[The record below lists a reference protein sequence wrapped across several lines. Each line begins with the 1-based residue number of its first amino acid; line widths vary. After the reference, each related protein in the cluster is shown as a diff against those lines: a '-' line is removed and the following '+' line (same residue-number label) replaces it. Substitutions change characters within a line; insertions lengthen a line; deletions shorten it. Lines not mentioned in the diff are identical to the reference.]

1 VKNGL
6 NQHAERSESE
16 MESAGSGRMPA
27 IPDEIA
33 AWLQFLEWD
42 QQDLLVL
49 RKLEKEFQQEVDAV
63 TKKHYDK
70 LLAHPELRALI
81 ERHRSV
87 EQLMTTFRKWMLS
100 IPQSEM
106 DEAYVNSRKNIG
118 RTHARIGLLPVWYI
132 GSFMRLYERLIP
144 AIVKKYM
151 WKPQQL
157 VQALLAFNRMM
168 LLENMLVLQAYED
181 ANNQTKYFEHLS
193 QSLEVFVKHTDFRRI
208 MERMEQLDSLA
219 HDVRAAVQQLTA
231 AIEQIAENT
240 MTFSD
245 ESREAMEQAEESQDV
260 LSKVLRRFQDVARMV
275 DDTVHTQNS
284 LVEQMMETTKV
295 VEIIQE
301 IAEQTNLLALNAS
314 IEAARAGEQG
324 RGFAVVASEIR
335 KLAEQTKGSIQ
346 EIERVIH
353 RLQHELN
360 AVSARSQEMN
370 ARVLRW
376 VEETQGANESLELII
391 SVLKHADQ
399 SMQQTAAITEEQS
412 AAAQSIAVRMD
423 EVAGVAEKTRNET
436 VSVSKEVYEVSLQ
449 MDAMR
454 QQEAEKLVAINQRAF
469 IRKAKTDHLLW
480 KWWLYNHVM
489 GYHPLDPEQAANPHA
504 CHLGQ
509 WMDRH
514 APASFKQLPVF
525 RELNEV
531 HKSLHETA
539 GFAIAA
545 HAEGDRQ
552 RFKQL
557 MDAFEHHSQQMI
569 RLLETMEQK
578 LAGAAKSAE
587 EGELFGVGGRG

>member
-1 VKNGL
+1 
-6 NQHAERSESE
+6 
-16 MESAGSGRMPA
+16 
-27 IPDEIA
+27 
-33 AWLQFLEWD
+33 
-42 QQDLLVL
+42 
-49 RKLEKEFQQEVDAV
+49 
-63 TKKHYDK
+63 
-70 LLAHPELRALI
+70 
-81 ERHRSV
+81 
-87 EQLMTTFRKWMLS
+87 
-100 IPQSEM
+100 
-106 DEAYVNSRKNIG
+106 
-118 RTHARIGLLPVWYI
+118 
-132 GSFMRLYERLIP
+132 MRLYERLIP

-376 VEETQGANESLELII
+376 VDETQGANESLEQII

-412 AAAQSIAVRMD
+412 AAAQSIAERMD

-469 IRKAKTDHLLW
+469 IRKVKTDHLLW
-480 KWWLYNHVM
+480 KWWVYNHMM
-489 GYHPLDPEQAANPHA
+489 GFHPLDPEQVANAHA
-504 CHLGQ
+504 CQLGQ

-514 APASFKQLPVF
+514 APASFKRLPVF
-525 RELNEV
+525 RELSAA
-531 HKSLHETA
+531 HKSVHEIA
-539 GFAIAA
+539 SLAVAA
-545 HAEGDRQ
+545 HAEGDRK

-557 MDAFEHHSQQMI
+557 MDAFEHHSQHII

-578 LAGAAKSAE
+578 LEGAAKSAE